1 MKTHQLIYSIAFI
14 FCIWLPGLSANNLG
28 DPTTKMNEPSAR
40 KSDHLSLQEKADMLM
55 SKILQLKEE
64 KKVAESRI
72 EKKEIRVKAR
82 QLRAEL
88 NALEAEAKATGQE
101 IKGGVYIGSGTL
113 ILILL
118 LILLL

>member
-14 FCIWLPGLSANNLG
+14 FCICLPGLSANNLG
-28 DPTTKMNEPSAR
+28 DPITKMNEPSAR
-40 KSDHLSLQEKADMLM
+40 KSGHPSLQEKADVLM

-72 EKKEIRVKAR
+72 EKKQIRVRAR